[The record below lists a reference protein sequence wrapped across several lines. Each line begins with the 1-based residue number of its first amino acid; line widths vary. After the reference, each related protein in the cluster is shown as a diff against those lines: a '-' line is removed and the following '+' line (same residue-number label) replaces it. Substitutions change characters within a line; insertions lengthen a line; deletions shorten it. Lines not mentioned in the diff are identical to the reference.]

1 MKHKSITVTIE
12 TRNDLFEDGVANLV
26 AECRGIIDDRLKKV
40 LSAVSSEVLAEQLWQ
55 GSIEPGSIQQ
65 ALLSLDKLQA
75 FLADLSAELGS
86 LTTGVFE
93 RPVQLQMDAAQ
104 QGALPKEQAVLLNEQ
119 LVWSRETVILNKTLM
134 DVCHLV
140 WNRAVGDCIW
150 PVRKL
155 KPGKLIWRL
164 LETAPAEEERRCLQE
179 LTRAIEGTR
188 VNMQKR
194 LFRAISVQMA
204 AQVWS
209 LYDDLSQDQTTGV
222 LMNPETGYCA

>member
-1 MKHKSITVTIE
+1 MKHKSITVIIK
-12 TRNDLFEDGVANLV
+12 TRNGFLEDGVANLV

-40 LSAVSSEVLAEQLWQ
+40 LSAVSSEALAEQLWQ

-65 ALLSLDKLQA
+65 ALMGLDELQV
-75 FLADLSAELGS
+75 FLIDLSAELGS
-86 LTTGVFE
+86 LTAGVFE
-93 RPVQLQMDAAQ
+93 RPVRLQMDAAQ
-104 QGALPKEQAVLLNEQ
+104 QGALPKEQAVLLSEQ
-119 LVWSRETVILNKTLM
+119 LVWSRETVILNKILM
-134 DVCHLV
+134 EVCHLV
-140 WNRAVGDCIW
+140 WNRAVSDCIW

-155 KPGKLIWRL
+155 KPGKLLWRL
-164 LETAPAEEERRCLQE
+164 LGTTPAEEERRCLQE

-209 LYDDLSQDQTTGV
+209 LYDDLSQDHTTGV
-222 LMNPETGYCA
+222 LMNPETGCCA